1 MPSSMPRFS
10 TTATGRTTVPA
21 LGFVLLNLL
30 LLSSLPRRAEAAADN
45 IADNIF
51 DASFRASVP
60 KHFCN
65 RQAVA
70 SASSRATT
78 NVSKSPTG
86 FEEPDRRKMQANAP
100 TLHPWAT
107 ALGYAP
113 TPAPQQQ
120 IVGATGNSITITSPA
135 MENFYIPVDATT
147 CAEMEDPIC
156 PATACCPACEDELVM
171 LYQCIII
178 MSDYTTHLENLAQ
191 SCPMDCKSP
200 RNIEIGAN
208 PNVYTPPNN
217 NNNNNNYGYTP
228 PNNNNNNYYNYDI
241 NSQYTGSQNDQQ
253 AQDSVIGEVYFTTKP
268 PNSSSSNNN
277 NNIGS
282 GNWYHGNANHNAQS
296 YYATVP
302 PVDNSNS
309 NSNNGVVTS
318 NPYRGSD
325 ITIISTNEGQQVIDH
340 NAGTSTFYKDP

>member
-1 MPSSMPRFS
+1 MNQTPTMPSSMPRFS

-51 DASFRASVP
+51 DAIIPSICAQTLLQ
-60 KHFCN
+60 
-65 RQAVA
+65 QAGGC
-70 SASSRATT
+70 
-78 NVSKSPTG
+78 VSQQSCYNKC

-217 NNNNNNYGYTP
+217 NNNN
-228 PNNNNNNYYNYDI
+228 YYNYDI

-268 PNSSSSNNN
+268 PNSSSSNNNN